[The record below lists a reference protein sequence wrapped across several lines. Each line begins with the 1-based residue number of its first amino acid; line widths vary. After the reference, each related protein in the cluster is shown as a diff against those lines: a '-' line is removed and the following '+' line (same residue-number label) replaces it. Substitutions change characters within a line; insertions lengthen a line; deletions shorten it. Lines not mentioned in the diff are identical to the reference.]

1 MRTITT
7 CWLGASLLSSL
18 PLLAQADELD
28 TLKASIASMQ
38 QQLQQLQQQLQQPP
52 APRPA
57 AVADDMASETRQQLN
72 NMEMKLDKLSDAADN
87 GPLANLSISGYL
99 DPLYVFN
106 RQQHRSGF
114 SFVNHDAHYAYDTAN
129 LGDVY
134 LDIKKGFGSGPMA
147 PYAEITIQPNRGS
160 GVTTSWNAS
169 SANDSIIN
177 SAQLVIPLDQHWQV
191 FAGQIPSF
199 AGYEYATSPQTLT
212 ISHNLLYDFS
222 EPAFFVG
229 GGAQWVSGQWLW
241 KGMLGN
247 EAGRT
252 ETAQVGQ
259 RRNSTPSF
267 SWRMDYQYTNNI
279 DIGWSGL
286 IGRGTAADYSG
297 TATAF
302 QPVFYTELDISSSN
316 LNDTINAQ
324 LDYGSA
330 GGSALNG
337 GRAQWWGL
345 SLLRH
350 HRFDSAWLGK
360 MGWTLRYDYLDN
372 SKNGGGTPNLA
383 LGSSGNDGANGFGS
397 DPACVAANGVAGC
410 SGAKRQD
417 ITAALLFYPSEQLQ
431 LKLEYRHDIAS
442 QATFDNN
449 SGGTG
454 KHNDVLS
461 AQAVYSF

>member
-7 CWLGASLLSSL
+7 CWLGAGLLGCL
-18 PLLAQADELD
+18 PLLAQADELE
-28 TLKASIASMQ
+28 TLKASISAMQ
-38 QQLQQLQQQLQQPP
+38 QQLQQLQQQLQ
-52 APRPA
+52 A
-57 AVADDMASETRQQLN
+57 ASAAQAASAEDDAAGNTRQRLS
-72 NMEMKLDKLSDAADN
+72 NMELKLDKLSDAAES

-106 RQQHRSGF
+106 RMQHRSGF
-114 SFVNHDAHYAYDTAN
+114 SFVNNDAHYAYDSAN

-134 LDIKKGFGSGPMA
+134 LDIKKSFGNGPMA
-147 PYAEITIQPNRGS
+147 PYAEVTLQPNRGS

-169 SANDSIIN
+169 AANDSIIN

-212 ISHNLLYDFS
+212 ITHNLLYDFS

-229 GGAQWVSGQWLW
+229 GGAQWISGQWLW

-252 ETAQVGQ
+252 EVAQVGQ
-259 RRNSTPSF
+259 SRNNTPSF

-286 IGRGTAADYSG
+286 IGRGTAANYSG
-297 TATAF
+297 NAAAF
-302 QPVFYTELDISSSN
+302 QPVFYTELDISN
-316 LNDTINAQ
+316 NALNDVSNAQ
-324 LDYGSA
+324 LDFGSA

-337 GRAQWWGL
+337 GRAQWWGF

-350 HRFDSAWLGK
+350 HRFDSTWLGK

-372 SKNGGGTPNLA
+372 SKNGGGNPNLA
-383 LGSSGNDGANGFGS
+383 LANAGNDGNNGFGS
-397 DPACVAANGVAGC
+397 DPACVATNGAAGC

-417 ITAALLFYPSEQLQ
+417 LTAALLFYPSEQLQ
-431 LKLEYRHDIAS
+431 LKLEYRHDISS
-442 QATFDNN
+442 QATFDNS
-449 SGGTG
+449 SGGNG